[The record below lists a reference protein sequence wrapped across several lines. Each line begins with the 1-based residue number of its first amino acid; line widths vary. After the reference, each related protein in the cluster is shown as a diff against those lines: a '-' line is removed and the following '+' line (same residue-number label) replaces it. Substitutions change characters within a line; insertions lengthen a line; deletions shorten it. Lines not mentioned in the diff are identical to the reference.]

1 MCDCTSSSRRHFL
14 SRAAATAVAFAAP
27 VAFANPRRS
36 GLPADLS
43 FDLTK
48 DVRNLKLLRQSTN
61 ELLHL
66 DYMQEGVWATNAYAQ
81 ICWALR
87 DVRANQWVQMDVQL
101 VAILDWTQ
109 RYLSRFGYDQP
120 LVILSGYRTQ
130 ATNSELANSSRNSM
144 HLYGKAVDF
153 TVPGLSPKYL
163 AQLMQWLSQ
172 GGVGAYASKGFVHI
186 DTGRVRNW
194 SSR

>member
-1 MCDCTSSSRRHFL
+1 MFEHLSPSRRQFL
-14 SRAAATAVAFAAP
+14 SKAVAATVALATP
-27 VAFANPRRS
+27 HAFANS
-36 GLPADLS
+36 SHYTLPEELS

-48 DVRNLKLLRQSTN
+48 DVRSLKLLRQSTN
-61 ELLHL
+61 ELLHI
-66 DYMQEGVWATNAYAQ
+66 DYMQEGTWAPQAYSR

-87 DVRANQWVQMDVQL
+87 DVRANQWVQMDLQL

-172 GGVGAYASKGFVHI
+172 GGVGAYANKGFVHI

>member
-1 MCDCTSSSRRHFL
+1 MCDCTSSSRRQFL
-14 SRAAATAVAFAAP
+14 SQVAASTVALATPA
-27 VAFANPRRS
+27 AFANSTPHS
-36 GLPADLS
+36 LPGDLS

-48 DVRNLKLLRQSTN
+48 DTRSLKLLRQATN
-61 ELLHL
+61 ELLHI
-66 DYMQEGVWATNAYAQ
+66 DYMQEGVWAPNAYSR

-120 LVILSGYRTQ
+120 LVILSGYRTY
-130 ATNSELANSSRNSM
+130 ATNSELSNSARNSM

-172 GGVGAYASKGFVHI
+172 GGVGAYVNRGFVHI

-194 SSR
+194 NR